1 VVLAGAAPLAPA
13 AVASGTATAAST
25 VPIACRSTQL
35 TGTFATIVG
44 SAGAG
49 NVSYSLR
56 LRNRSTA
63 RCFVSGLI
71 SLQLRGRTGTPLQT
85 NVVPAQPGT
94 AAAVL
99 VSLAPGASAWASARF
114 SPDVP
119 GKGEPVSLQCEA
131 TAYSVRVTVPPRR
144 DTLVA
149 PVVPPTPVCEHGRM
163 LVSLLGTKRP
173 TS

>member
-1 VVLAGAAPLAPA
+1 VLGGALAP
-13 AVASGTATAAST
+13 VTIASGTASAAPG
-25 VPIACRSTQL
+25 VRLACRSAQL
-35 TGTFATIVG
+35 AGTFATIVG

-56 LRNRSTA
+56 LRNHSTA
-63 RCFVSGLI
+63 RCFVSGLVG
-71 SLQLRGRTGTPLQT
+71 LQLRGGKGAPLPT
-85 NVVPAQPGT
+85 NVVPAQPG
-94 AAAVL
+94 AATAVL

-119 GKGEPVSLQCEA
+119 GKGEPVRIRCEA
-131 TAYSVRVTVPPRR
+131 TAYTVRVTVPPRR
-144 DTLVA
+144 DSLVA

-173 TS
+173 RA